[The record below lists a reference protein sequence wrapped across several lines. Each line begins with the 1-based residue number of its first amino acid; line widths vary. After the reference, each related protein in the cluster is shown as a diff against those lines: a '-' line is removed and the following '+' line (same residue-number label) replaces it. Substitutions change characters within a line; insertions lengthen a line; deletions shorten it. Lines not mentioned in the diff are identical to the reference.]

1 MFGRA
6 NHTERGAYILVIIRG
21 GKYGLL
27 CKVTVARLQRRIVKG
42 ATPACVWDK
51 VCNEEDLQRLAIGLL
66 RRPCICEIKE
76 KPVSA
81 PGPAIGLISANFGTK
96 SR

>member
-1 MFGRA
+1 M
-6 NHTERGAYILVIIRG
+6 LVRG
-21 GKYGLL
+21 GKHGFL
-27 CKVTVARLQRRIVKG
+27 CNVTVARLQRRIVKG

-51 VCNEEDLQRLAIGLL
+51 VCNEEDLQRLAIGLW
-66 RRPCICEIKE
+66 RRPCIYEIKE
-76 KPVSA
+76 NPVSA